1 MRQNE
6 QNLHQNQWKSCQIL
20 PKYQKHRQLADQ
32 IPLRLFRVR
41 QKQNILGP
49 STQRDLFKN
58 AIVY

>member
-1 MRQNE
+1 MTQIE
-6 QNLHQNQWKSCQIL
+6 QNLLQNQWKSCQIL
-20 PKYQKHRQLADQ
+20 PKYQKHRDTADQ
-32 IPLRLFRVR
+32 ISLRVFRVR

>member
-1 MRQNE
+1 MIVRPLFYFLENDFFGFCR
-6 QNLHQNQWKSCQIL
+6 KS
-20 PKYQKHRQLADQ
+20 PKHRDTADQ
-32 IPLRLFRVR
+32 ISLRVFRVR